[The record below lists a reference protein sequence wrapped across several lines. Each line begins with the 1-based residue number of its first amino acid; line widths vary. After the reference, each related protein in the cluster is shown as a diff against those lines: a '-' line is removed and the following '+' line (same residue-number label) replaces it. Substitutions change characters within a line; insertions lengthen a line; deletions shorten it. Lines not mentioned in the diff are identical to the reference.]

1 MNLLIDTHILIWY
14 IAGHPNLNQT
24 MIALLEDTENNLFI
38 SVASLWEIAIKVGK
52 GKLDLGIEFHEL
64 EAILNQLRIQ
74 VLPIL
79 FGDLNVHLTLPFN
92 HSDPFDRL
100 IISQS
105 ISQNLMLMS
114 ADSAFSDYR
123 VQNVWSERS

>member
-14 IAGHPNLNQT
+14 IAGHPNLNKP
-24 MIALLEDTENNLFI
+24 MINLLEDAGNNISI

-64 EAILNQLRIQ
+64 EAILNQLNIQ
-74 VLPIL
+74 FLPIL
-79 FGDLNVHLTLPFN
+79 FSDLNVHRTLPF
-92 HSDPFDRL
+92 HHTDPFDRL

-105 ISQNLMLMS
+105 INQNLTLTS
-114 ADSAFSDYR
+114 ADSAFKDYPI
-123 VQNVWSERS
+123 QNIWSAL

>member
-14 IAGHPNLNQT
+14 IAGHSNLNKT
-24 MIALLEDTENNLFI
+24 MTNLLEDSKNNLLI
-38 SVASLWEIAIKVGK
+38 SVVSLWEIAIKVGK

-64 EAILNQLRIQ
+64 EAILNQLNIQ

-79 FGDLNVHLTLPFN
+79 FGDLNIHLTLPFH

-105 ISQNLMLMS
+105 IGQNLMLMS
-114 ADSAFSDYR
+114 ADSAFSDYS
-123 VQNVWSERS
+123 VQNVWSEMS

>member
-14 IAGHPNLNQT
+14 IAGHPNLNKT
-24 MIALLEDTENNLFI
+24 MINLLEDPGNNLSI

-64 EAILNQLRIQ
+64 EAILNQLNIQ
-74 VLPIL
+74 VLSIQ
-79 FGDLNVHLTLPFN
+79 FSDLNVHLTLPF
-92 HSDPFDRL
+92 HHTDPFDRI

-105 ISQNLMLMS
+105 ISQNLILMS
-114 ADSAFSDYR
+114 ADSAFKDYPI
-123 VQNVWSERS
+123 QNIWSVV

>member
-14 IAGHPNLNQT
+14 IAGHSNLNKP
-24 MIALLEDTENNLFI
+24 MINLLEDAGNSISI

-64 EAILNQLRIQ
+64 EAILNQLNIQ
-74 VLPIL
+74 FLPIL
-79 FGDLNVHLTLPFN
+79 FSDLNVHRTLPF
-92 HSDPFDRL
+92 HHTDPFDRL

-105 ISQNLMLMS
+105 INQNLTLTS
-114 ADSAFSDYR
+114 ADSAFKDYPI
-123 VQNVWSERS
+123 QNIWSAL

>member
-14 IAGHPNLNQT
+14 IAGNPSLNP
-24 MIALLEDTENNLFI
+24 MMLDLLEVTENDLSI

-64 EAILNQLRIQ
+64 EEILDRLNIQ
-74 VLPIL
+74 ILPIL
-79 FGDLNVHLTLPFN
+79 FGDLNVQRTLPF
-92 HSDPFDRL
+92 HHTDPFDRL

-105 ISQNLMLMS
+105 INQNLVLMS
-114 ADSAFSDYR
+114 ADSVFSNYP
-123 VQNVWSERS
+123 VQNIWSAP